1 VFLISRFSFLI
12 AILAMYLG
20 AGISPAADFFF
31 LQMSDPQFGMYT
43 ADRDFAQET
52 ANFEFAIAN
61 ANRLKPAFVAVCGD
75 LINRAGDAAESAEYL
90 RIAAKLDRGIPL
102 HNVAGNHDVGNEP
115 TAASLAFYRER
126 FGPDYYTF
134 RHGDFVGLVL
144 DSSLIQHPDK
154 APEEAARQEEWLKS
168 ALEKVKR
175 EGARHVV
182 VFQHIPFFLEKAGEP
197 DQYFNIPQVARQKY
211 LELLALYGVRYVFA
225 GHYHR
230 NAYAESPGM
239 HIVTTGPVSKPLGA
253 DPSGIRVV
261 VVRDS
266 KIESR
271 YYGLGN
277 IPNTVDLNAAAK
289 P

>member
-1 VFLISRFSFLI
+1 MRSALL

-52 ANFEFAIAN
+52 ANFEFAIAS
-61 ANRLKPAFVAVCGD
+61 ANRLKPAFVVVCGD
-75 LINRAGDAAESAEYL
+75 LINRAGDAPESAEYL
-90 RIAAKLDRGIPL
+90 RIAARLDRAIPL

-115 TAASLAFYRER
+115 TPASLAFYRER
-126 FGPDYYTF
+126 FGRDYYSF
-134 RHGDFVGLVL
+134 RHGEFVGIVL

-154 APEEAARQEEWLKS
+154 SPEEAVKQEEWLKS
-168 ALEKVKR
+168 ELEKVKR
-175 EGARHVV
+175 EGARHIV
-182 VFQHIPFFLEKAGEP
+182 VFQHIPFFLENADEP
-197 DQYFNIPQVARQKY
+197 DQYFNIPRAARARY
-211 LELLALYGVRYVFA
+211 LDLLARYGVRYVFA

-230 NAYAESPGM
+230 NAYGESPAI
-239 HIVTTGPVSKPLGA
+239 HIVTTGPVGKPLGA
-253 DPSGIRVV
+253 DPSGMRVV
-261 VVRDS
+261 VVTES
-266 KIESR
+266 KIENR

-277 IPNTVDLNAAAK
+277 IPNQVDLGAPGK